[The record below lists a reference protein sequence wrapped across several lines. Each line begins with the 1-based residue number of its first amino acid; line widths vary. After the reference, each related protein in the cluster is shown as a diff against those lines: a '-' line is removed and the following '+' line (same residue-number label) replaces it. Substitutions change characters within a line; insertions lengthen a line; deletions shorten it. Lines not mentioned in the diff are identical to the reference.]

1 MDKQFNSVMSC
12 SEIKIINS
20 NNLVIIKKSVR
31 FRIHN
36 NKLDD
41 LVPVA
46 RMEAFRALTLSRLE
60 SFRAL
65 NVIGQIGI
73 F

>member
-41 LVPVA
+41 VVPVA

-60 SFRAL
+60 NFRAL
-65 NVIGQIGI
+65 KFVCKIQR